1 MTQLEFIFVHETSW
15 NKFLWVFCN
24 MHYPGHVLIS
34 TEDHF
39 LPYSLSVDSFS
50 FFIVSHF
57 QCASKI
63 NGGQFS
69 SSKGYPDEVLRFVRS
84 HPLMFQPVQPVH
96 RRPILLDTDGGRKL
110 TEIAVDRVEAEDGHY
125 NVLFIGTGIVICPHI
140 KQNYDTFT
148 SNRWCLL
155 QQ

>member
-1 MTQLEFIFVHETSW
+1 MSSCGYQSFLLEIS
-15 NKFLWVFCN
+15 
-24 MHYPGHVLIS
+24 MHYSVSI
-34 TEDHF
+34 EQF
-39 LPYSLSVDSFS
+39 LPYSLSTTSFS
-50 FFIVSHF
+50 LFIFSLF

-63 NGGQFS
+63 NGGQFA

-96 RRPILLDTDGGRKL
+96 RRPILLDTDGGRRL

-125 NVLFIGTGIVICPHI
+125 NVLFIGTGTMTCPHI
-140 KQNYDTFT
+140 KLHDESFL
-148 SNRWCLL
+148 SNRCLF